1 MNILVNVVYGGWPWY
16 QYTTSISTI
25 KIYTCM
31 APYWHWKEQWE
42 ENEWTEGHHPPQIEG
57 IGGLGIFF
65 APKSIVVWFLFWF
78 QKIPFWRQSMPPH
91 FETQC
96 CDEMILEGKPSW
108 CFQIQNITK
117 IYKFQGPLCV
127 VVLRLGIYVSCTL
140 NISYHTTPRFC
151 EGRRVA
157 YFEREK
163 VGDKRKNSFFQTP
176 RCHNLW
182 CGMIWGNNGCE
193 SMVGDFAVQYDW
205 TLF

>member
-1 MNILVNVVYGGWPWY
+1 MVAGPDISILLVYHPLK
-16 QYTTSISTI
+16 YTRV
-25 KIYTCM
+25 
-31 APYWHWKEQWE
+31 WHPIGTGRS
-42 ENEWTEGHHPPQIEG
+42 NEKRMSELKDIIRHKLKA
-57 IGGLGIFF
+57 LGVWVFFF
-65 APKSIVVWFLFWF
+65 APRSIVVWFLFWF